1 MAADPTAT
9 PEEETQVYKDVCQNL
24 VPYVLLG
31 RGDRQL
37 ETLMYDYV
45 HADRRAVKNDQ
56 TKLVT
61 FARDNVVQ
69 AENDVK
75 VQKKIVADYHILKLN
90 AKRELQDKKRKFLEI
105 GNSKKQNGIA
115 SPSVTS
121 RLIESCKSN
130 EKSGGSMQ
138 CTEKGRETTTR
149 VE

>member
-1 MAADPTAT
+1 MSDDPTAT

-75 VQKKIVADYHILKLN
+75 VQKKIIADYQISELN
-90 AKRELQDKKRKFLEI
+90 SKRELQDKERELHEI
-105 GNSKKQNGIA
+105 GKQHHTQWDRLSEHHEQIDQELQEQMRNLMEARNKQN
-115 SPSVTS
+115 
-121 RLIESCKSN
+121 
-130 EKSGGSMQ
+130 
-138 CTEKGRETTTR
+138 
-149 VE
+149 